1 MSATMRA
8 LVWHGRGDVRL
19 DTVPTPE
26 PGPGQSLVEV
36 ALCGLCGSDRRQHD
50 VGPIVPPKGAHPLT
64 GHIGPVTLGHEIIGR
79 VVRHGASVLVDLVA
93 PGSRVAV
100 EPTWSCGTCAAC
112 RRGESQLCAIAGC
125 VGLSSHG
132 GLAPYVVV
140 PTAGLVPVPDH
151 VVDEEAALAEPL
163 AVGLH
168 ALDRGG
174 LRAGESVVVSGH
186 GPIGAAVVALALAAG
201 AGPVTVL
208 EPSPQR
214 RRVALALGAAAA
226 VDPGTLEEP
235 SDVLREL
242 RSSADLGVDC
252 SGAPGSLDA
261 LLGATRLGARIVV
274 PAVSGGTTPVS
285 MSRLVMG
292 QRSIVGSLGYRGD
305 VARVVAMLNDRRIDL
320 SAFTTQRLG
329 LPDVAEWF
337 AQPIAEGAPLKV
349 LVDPQS

>member
-1 MSATMRA
+1 MSDTMRA
-8 LVWHGRGDVRL
+8 VVWHARGDVRL
-19 DTVPTPE
+19 DTVPVPE
-26 PGPGQSLVEV
+26 PGPGQSLMQV

-50 VGPIVPPKGAHPLT
+50 TGPTVLPSRAHPLT

-79 VVRHGASVLVDLVA
+79 VVRHGDSVLADLVA

-140 PTAGLVPVPDH
+140 PTAGLIVLPDH

-174 LRAGESVVVSGH
+174 LRAGESVVISGH

-214 RRVALALGAAAA
+214 RRMALALGAAAA
-226 VDPGTLEEP
+226 VDPGTVDEP
-235 SDVLREL
+235 SHALREL

-252 SGAPGSLDA
+252 SGHPARS
-261 LLGATRLGARIVV
+261 TRCCASPAWV
-274 PAVSGGTTPVS
+274 PASWCP
-285 MSRLVMG
+285 
-292 QRSIVGSLGYRGD
+292 
-305 VARVVAMLNDRRIDL
+305 
-320 SAFTTQRLG
+320 
-329 LPDVAEWF
+329 P
-337 AQPIAEGAPLKV
+337 
-349 LVDPQS
+349 

>member
-1 MSATMRA
+1 MRA

-19 DTVPTPE
+19 DTVTTPE

-50 VGPIVPPKGAHPLT
+50 AGPIVLPRRAHPLT

-79 VVRHGASVLVDLVA
+79 VARHGAGSVRADLVA

-163 AVGLH
+163 AVALH

-208 EPSPQR
+208 EPSRQR
-214 RRVALALGAAAA
+214 RRVALALGAVAAI
-226 VDPGTLEEP
+226 DPGTSDEP
-235 SDVLREL
+235 SDELQEL
-242 RSSADLGVDC
+242 RGSADLGVDC
-252 SGAPGSLDA
+252 SGASGSLDA
-261 LLGATRLGARIVV
+261 LLRVTRLGARIVV
-274 PAVSGGTTPVS
+274 PAVSGGTTSVS
-285 MSRLVMG
+285 MSRLVLG

-305 VARVVAMLNDRRIDL
+305 VTRVVAMLADRRIDL
-320 SAFTTQRLG
+320 SAFTTQRLA
-329 LPDVAEWF
+329 LSYVTEWF
-337 AQPIAEGAPLKV
+337 ASPIAEDAPLKA
-349 LVDPQS
+349 LVDPQC